1 MSDTDQP
8 DTTEPVEDPH
18 AGMDTL
24 LGVPPAPPPPPD
36 DDGADD

>member
-8 DTTEPVEDPH
+8 TEPAADEDPH

-24 LGVPPAPPPPPD
+24 LGVPPAPPPPD
-36 DDGADD
+36 DSDDG